1 MHAWSIIRQIR
12 KKNTAITYRF
22 VLGRFRNQFE
32 KARVDKLTSEDIFSF
47 LAGFTE
53 GKKQS
58 TKYTWCAVLRAF
70 FNHITY
76 RYQFSFQNPCDNRI
90 IRHVFRLPRVGAID
104 IVDRETVDEIIYTTK
119 LMRDRL
125 ILELLARAGVSIGEV
140 LKLTPADIDG
150 IKIVLLQP
158 KSGWEKKLFSV
169 LTMISAILGV
179 THCVFME
186 FV

>member
-1 MHAWSIIRQIR
+1 M
-12 KKNTAITYRF
+12 
-22 VLGRFRNQFE
+22 
-32 KARVDKLTSEDIFSF
+32 
-47 LAGFTE
+47 
-53 GKKQS
+53 
-58 TKYTWCAVLRAF
+58 
-70 FNHITY
+70 
-76 RYQFSFQNPCDNRI
+76 
-90 IRHVFRLPRVGAID
+90 
-104 IVDRETVDEIIYTTK
+104 DEIIYTTK

-140 LKLTPADIDG
+140 LKLTPANIDG